1 MIDVAKLRR
10 RMAKLKL
17 TEKQVVSKAGISCC
31 GLKLQGIIP
40 LTLDEAEKLAQIL
53 EIRDSEF
60 GKYFFSQ

>member
-1 MIDVAKLRR
+1 
-10 RMAKLKL
+10 MAKLKL
-17 TEKQVVSKAGISCC
+17 TEKQVVSKTGISCC